1 MNVKDYDGK
10 MDLAFVESQGGLYF
24 RENYDEAVKSEKTLL
39 DIVNDIIHDYKLDL
53 AEDNSLVGEER
64 LNVQEMTQ
72 RIVIN
77 DNDRLKFIVDFLHGN
92 KESYPEMCG
101 AVCGV
106 LFRNGE
112 LRKVI
117 DFLGLE
123 YSEDEI
129 YWDS

>member
-1 MNVKDYDGK
+1 MNIKDYDDK

-24 RENYDEAVKSEKTLL
+24 RENYDEAVKSETTLL
-39 DIVNDIIHDYKLDL
+39 DIVNDIIDDCKLDL

-64 LNVQEMTQ
+64 LKIQEMTQ
-72 RIVIN
+72 RVAYN
-77 DNDRLKFIVDFLHGN
+77 DYDRLKFIVDFLHGN
-92 KESYPEMCG
+92 KESNPEICG

-106 LFRNGE
+106 LFRNGK

-123 YSEDEI
+123 DSEDEI